1 MAEPGPLPDATEYLR
16 RMAAGEQT
24 AEGVVREH
32 LDRLLAGQASF
43 NGATHVLA
51 EEALAGARAPRPGL
65 LSGLPVSIKET
76 FCLSGHAVTAGSR
89 VRQPDRCAGDA
100 EAVRRLREAGAIVI
114 ARSNIP
120 EFAMA
125 GETGNPLFGRSA
137 NPLNPARTCGGSSG
151 GEGVLIA
158 SGGSA
163 LGLGTDILGSIRI
176 PAAFCGVVGFKP
188 TSDAVSKAGS
198 WPSGDDGLFVDS
210 WLAAGPLA
218 RSVRDARLAYGVL
231 AARKV
236 ETGELP
242 ARILSGPGLAWR
254 VDQPCI
260 EAAVAAARASLEGV
274 GLEPDPTPLPDVRVL
289 FKALIRLLGHELVPH
304 LKGQLADAHGRP
316 FSVTAELGR
325 RLAGRGQIYSGLLQ
339 LLVLGPV
346 VRTAMPGGV
355 NRARETVLGARLR
368 IREALGADG
377 IIVAPTV
384 GMLAPRHGMMNRQ
397 TLKPGVNLRVT
408 ALTFCN
414 CMDLPAISV
423 PAWQHRDPETGL
435 VPGVM
440 LVGAP
445 GAEGRLLDAAEHVEA
460 AVGIAR
466 GPAAAAGKSM
476 GDSPK

>member
-1 MAEPGPLPDATEYLR
+1 MAEPVPLPDACEYLR

-24 AEGVVREH
+24 AEAVVREH
-32 LDRLLAGQASF
+32 LDRLLAGQPAF

-51 EEALAGARAPRPGL
+51 EEALAEARSPRPGP

-76 FCLSGHAVTAGSR
+76 FCLAGHQVTAGSR
-89 VRQPDRCAGDA
+89 VRPPDTCTGDA

-125 GETGNPLFGRSA
+125 GETDNPLFGRSA
-137 NPLNPARTCGGSSG
+137 NPLDADRTCGGSSG
-151 GEGVLIA
+151 GEGVLVA

-163 LGLGTDILGSIRI
+163 LGLGSDILGSIRI

-198 WPSGDDGLFVDS
+198 WPGGDDGLFVDS

-218 RSVRDARLAYGVL
+218 RSVRDARLAYSVL
-231 AARKV
+231 AGRSMAS
-236 ETGELP
+236 GQLP
-242 ARILSGPGLAWR
+242 ARILTGPGLAWR
-254 VDQPCI
+254 ADQPCI
-260 EAAVAAARASLEGV
+260 EAAVRAARASLEGA
-274 GLEPDPTPLPDVRVL
+274 GLVPDPQPLPDVRVL
-289 FKALIRLLGHELVPH
+289 FKALTRLLGHELVPH
-304 LKGQLADAHGRP
+304 LKAQLADPGGRA

-325 RLAGRGQIYSGLLQ
+325 RLAGRGRIYSGLLQ
-339 LLVLGPV
+339 LLALGPV
-346 VRTAMPGGV
+346 VRAVMPGGV

-377 IIVAPTV
+377 VIVAPTI
-384 GMLAPRHGMMNRQ
+384 GMLAPRHGRMNRQ

-414 CMDLPAISV
+414 SMDLPAISV
-423 PAWQHRDPETGL
+423 PAWRHRDPDTGL

-445 GAEGRLLDAAEHVEA
+445 GAEDRLLDAAELVEA
-460 AVGIAR
+460 AVGHNHGR
-466 GPAAAAGKSM
+466 SNPEMNGKGGGPQ
-476 GDSPK
+476 

>member
-1 MAEPGPLPDATEYLR
+1 MAESGPLPDACEYLR
-16 RMAAGEQT
+16 RMATAEQT
-24 AEGVVREH
+24 AESVVREH
-32 LDRLLAGQASF
+32 LDRLLGGQAAF
-43 NGATHVLA
+43 NGATAVLA
-51 EEALAGARAPRPGL
+51 EEALAEARSPRPGP

-76 FCLSGHAVTAGSR
+76 FCLAGEEVTAGSR
-89 VRQPDRCAGDA
+89 VRQPDRCASDA

-125 GETGNPLFGRSA
+125 GETDNPLFGRSA
-137 NPLNPARTCGGSSG
+137 NPLNPDRTCGGSSG
-151 GEGVLIA
+151 GEGVLVA

-188 TSDAVSKAGS
+188 TSDAVSKSGS
-198 WPSGDDGLFVDS
+198 WPSGDEGLFVDS

-231 AARKV
+231 ADRSV
-236 ETGELP
+236 GTGEMP
-242 ARILSGPGLAWR
+242 ARILTGPGLAWR

-260 EAAVAAARASLEGV
+260 EAAVTAARASLERA
-274 GLEPDPTPLPDVRVL
+274 GLEADPRPLPDVRVL
-289 FKALIRLLGHELVPH
+289 FKAMIRLLGHELVPH
-304 LKGQLADAHGRP
+304 LKAQLAGPQGRS

-325 RLAGRGQIYSGLLQ
+325 RLAGRGRIYAGLLQ
-339 LLVLGPV
+339 LLALGPM

-355 NRARETVLGARLR
+355 NRAKETVLGARLR

-377 IIVAPTV
+377 VIVAPTV
-384 GMLAPRHGMMNRQ
+384 GMLAPRHRMMNRQ
-397 TLKPGVNLRVT
+397 TLKPGVNLRMT

-414 CMDLPAISV
+414 SMDLPAISV
-423 PAWQHRDPETGL
+423 PAWQHRDPATGL

-445 GAEGRLLDAAEHVEA
+445 GAEARLLDAAEHVEA
-460 AVGIAR
+460 AIGLAYGR
-466 GPAAAAGKSM
+466 TASATNRTGETSR
-476 GDSPK
+476 

>member
-1 MAEPGPLPDATEYLR
+1 
-16 RMAAGEQT
+16 MAAGEQT
-24 AEGVVREH
+24 AEAVVREH
-32 LDRLLAGQASF
+32 LDRLLSGQASL

-51 EEALAGARAPRPGL
+51 EEALAEARSPRPGP

-76 FCLSGHAVTAGSR
+76 FCLAGHEVTAGSR
-89 VRQPDRCAGDA
+89 VRPPTRCADDA
-100 EAVRRLREAGAIVI
+100 EAVLRLREAGAIVI
-114 ARSNIP
+114 ARSNVP

-125 GETGNPLFGRSA
+125 GETDNFLFGRSA
-137 NPLNPARTCGGSSG
+137 NPLNPDRTCGGSSG
-151 GEGVLIA
+151 GEGVLVA

-163 LGLGTDILGSIRI
+163 LGLGSDILGSIRI

-198 WPSGDDGLFVDS
+198 WPSGDDRLFVDS

-231 AARKV
+231 AARRV
-236 ETGELP
+236 ETGQLP
-242 ARILSGPGLAWR
+242 TRILSGPGLTWR

-260 EAAVAAARASLEGV
+260 EAAVAAARASLERA
-274 GLEPDPTPLPDVRVL
+274 GLEQDAAPLPDVRVL
-289 FKALIRLLGHELVPH
+289 FNAVIRILGHELVPH
-304 LKGQLADAHGRP
+304 LKAQLADSRGRG

-325 RLAGRGQIYSGLLQ
+325 RLVGRGQIYPGLLQ
-339 LLVLGPV
+339 LLSLGPI
-346 VRTAMPGGV
+346 VRAAMPGGV

-368 IREALGADG
+368 IRDVLATDG
-377 IIVAPTV
+377 VIVAPTV

-397 TLKPGVNLRVT
+397 TLKPGVNLRMT
-408 ALTFCN
+408 ALIFCN

-423 PAWQHRDPETGL
+423 PAWRHTDTETGL

-445 GAEGRLLDAAEHVEA
+445 GAEGRLLEAAELVEA
-460 AVGIAR
+460 AVSSPPGQS
-466 GPAAAAGKSM
+466 AGTSNKM